1 MLLTSNQRLTLLR
14 MLEAT
19 APEELDCSEVLHRVA
34 GFVERFE
41 SGSAPPPGY
50 DDVIA
55 HLRIC
60 VECREEFEVL
70 HGVLHSLESDRKD

>member
-1 MLLTSNQRLTLLR
+1 MLLTSNQRLRLLR

-19 APEELDCSEVLHRVA
+19 APEELDCSEFLHRVA
-34 GFVERFE
+34 GFVERLE
-41 SGSAPPPGY
+41 PGAEPPPGY
-50 DDVIA
+50 DDVIG

-70 HGVLHSLESDRKD
+70 HRMLHSLEFDGKN